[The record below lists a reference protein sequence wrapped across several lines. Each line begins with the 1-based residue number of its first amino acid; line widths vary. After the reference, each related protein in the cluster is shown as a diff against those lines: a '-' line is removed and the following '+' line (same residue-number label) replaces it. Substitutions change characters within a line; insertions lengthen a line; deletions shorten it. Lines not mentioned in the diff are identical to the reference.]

1 MAYKSTLLVDTYVV
15 GRYFM
20 KKYTVVKDDGSTKK
34 NYIITD
40 SKIPARELEIDSQEE
55 LEDLLDIINEVK

>member
-1 MAYKSTLLVDTYVV
+1 MAFKSTLLVDTYVV
-15 GRYFM
+15 GRYSM
-20 KKYTVVKDDGSTKK
+20 KKYTVVKADGSTKK

-55 LEDLLDIINEVK
+55 LEDLLDIINEVR

>member
-1 MAYKSTLLVDTYVV
+1 MAYKSTLIVDTYVV

-20 KKYTVVKDDGSTKK
+20 KEYTVIKPDGSRKK

-40 SKIPARELEIDSQEE
+40 SKIPASELEIDSQEE
-55 LEDLLDIINEVK
+55 LEDLLDIINEVR